1 MPESK
6 ERYISPRQRISLSDE
21 AQHII
26 DSDTFSFT
34 KEGTIDYSKF
44 VCKIFLTHVDKS
56 KAKNGDVEEIKR
68 LLQKKPRSAKD
79 CKSPVLNPEVCLY
92 LRQEDIYQ
100 LISKEPY
107 SKDSQK
113 AKSGK
118 FIKAVLEEYAELP
131 AVKRALIYFNDIVDK
146 INSNFD
152 MNTER
157 YYQRTKKLKIVTG
170 STTLIV
176 KPVALMTGRH
186 SLYNYLLGFYKRWG
200 ALGEFEM
207 DAIRLSAIDY
217 VEVLEEDADLGSL
230 MVDALF
236 EAAEERGV
244 PFVKNPVWD
253 IEIRLTTKGKQIYNS
268 VLFQRPKV
276 VKVEGDV
283 YHFRCTLVQAN
294 VYFVGFG
301 AEAEVIRPDS
311 LRSDIAEHFAM
322 ANAV

>member
-1 MPESK
+1 
-6 ERYISPRQRISLSDE
+6 
-21 AQHII
+21 
-26 DSDTFSFT
+26 
-34 KEGTIDYSKF
+34 
-44 VCKIFLTHVDKS
+44 
-56 KAKNGDVEEIKR
+56 
-68 LLQKKPRSAKD
+68 
-79 CKSPVLNPEVCLY
+79 
-92 LRQEDIYQ
+92 
-100 LISKEPY
+100 
-107 SKDSQK
+107 
-113 AKSGK
+113 
-118 FIKAVLEEYAELP
+118 
-131 AVKRALIYFNDIVDK
+131 
-146 INSNFD
+146 